1 METIER
7 NLYEFQGYA
16 PIGLQDVLQKFES
29 GEEIGEINNKVG
41 FFTKLRIEQKFR
53 AVIHSYQREQINN
66 MKKQF
71 TTGKTVIY

>member
-7 NLYEFQGYA
+7 NLYEYDGYC
-16 PIGLQDVLQKFES
+16 PLGLQDVLQKFES

-66 MKKQF
+66 MKKF
-71 TTGKTVIY
+71 KK

>member
-7 NLYEFQGYA
+7 NLYEFHGYA
-16 PIGLQDVLQKFES
+16 PIGLQQALEDYEDCK
-29 GEEIGEINNKVG
+29 EIGEINNKVG

-66 MKKQF
+66 MKKF
-71 TTGKTVIY
+71 KK